1 MSLCGAT
8 VGCFRY
14 PFVKK
19 RNDAKNCLKMINIV
33 ERPERLSGAS
43 RNTRIGCV
51 LLRPG
56 TTGDTA
62 MTDLL
67 ALVTHLKRPRLLIR
81 AARLGQLDYN
91 RDRDL
96 RRLMRMPAAP
106 NPEQALARLL
116 AEEERLE
123 AERREGDA
131 GYNLPRHIEVLIAMI
146 AEVRLLHRS
155 AAGA

>member
-1 MSLCGAT
+1 
-8 VGCFRY
+8 
-14 PFVKK
+14 
-19 RNDAKNCLKMINIV
+19 
-33 ERPERLSGAS
+33 
-43 RNTRIGCV
+43 
-51 LLRPG
+51 
-56 TTGDTA
+56 

-106 NPEQALARLL
+106 SPEQALARLL

-146 AEVRLLHRS
+146 AEVRLLHRP

>member
-1 MSLCGAT
+1 
-8 VGCFRY
+8 
-14 PFVKK
+14 
-19 RNDAKNCLKMINIV
+19 MINIV

-146 AEVRLLHRS
+146 AEVRLLHRP